1 MAGESVIKAF
11 LKGNNKRV
19 KNDESLDYDLY
30 LHGNK
35 IAEFTMH
42 GEIYITNAGYFTNVT
57 KDRLNQLGANI
68 TQKNKIWY
76 KDGIEWDGKWIKL

>member
-19 KNDESLDYDLY
+19 RNDESSDYNLY

-35 IAEFTMH
+35 IARLCLN
-42 GEIYITNAGYFTNVT
+42 GDIDITNAGYFTRVT
-57 KDRLNQLGANI
+57 KDRLNKLGAKI

-76 KDGIEWDGKWIKL
+76 KDGVEWDGKWIKL